1 MKRLTDKRLVETIKD
16 LKHWDGYPPT
26 TEYIVQSFPMLKEQ
40 TVRKALVRAS
50 NRGEIRKQGNH
61 WYSCS

>member
-1 MKRLTDKRLVETIKD
+1 MKRLTDKRLVEIIKD

-26 TEYIVQSFPMLKEQ
+26 TERIVQTCPMLKEQ

-50 NRGEIRKQGNH
+50 DRGKIRKHGSH
-61 WYSCS
+61 WYPCA